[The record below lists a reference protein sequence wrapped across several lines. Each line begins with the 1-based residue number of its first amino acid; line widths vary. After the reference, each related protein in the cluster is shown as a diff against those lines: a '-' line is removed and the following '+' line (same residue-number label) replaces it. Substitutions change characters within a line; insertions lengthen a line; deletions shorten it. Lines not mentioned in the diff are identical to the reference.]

1 MDSNNTTRSEGTYSE
16 HSHHCDAHEEVRTLN
31 QTVVQ
36 ERDDLREYASLLEEQ
51 VLPRFNVNGTNLAE
65 IFVSQKNAY
74 LQRVIILEKT
84 AAEAERTQAYGA
96 QRWQREKTELKDQ
109 YDELYQQTFGQNGY
123 RDRMQ
128 SAHVALEFANST
140 QPSDTVKFA
149 RELAELAKERDE
161 YNREARRLG
170 VRIEELHLNWNTAL
184 SEVEELRRQKTEWT
198 NLQDNSIALQEAN
211 REIERL
217 QRANQREGSYHVQA
231 SHRQVLRLQQEKI
244 VWEEEK
250 VKLES
255 HTADLSLRIR
265 TLEDMIAALEAQ
277 QSSPDVQMADVD
289 GDDGTPSPRP
299 KVLGDAIWRQ
309 WSNRIWSHIQMQP
322 QEVDDLYRLAAA
334 NLYRPGGA
342 LPDSDPSPESPR
354 QQFPGVTWVK
364 ELVELAC
371 DRPVASLVEEVTWK
385 EWADRLQDF
394 VLTVPN
400 EVSAL
405 YRLAEEGQRMA
416 GAEWIRQLIAH
427 AAKLPTSPEYPGT
440 LKEYQLGV
448 QIKEAQ
454 ARIEELE
461 KFDTEREQIDQEVK
475 ILRIS
480 NQVLEQALE
489 TANRKIEELEI
500 EMEGIL
506 GPFEDEIEQLTR
518 KLEESYQQ
526 QNLFKSLYQSG
537 NAHREKIDEIAQLE
551 KDLKAAYDRG
561 NRFVELYEKG
571 KVLSDEHEKVWQ
583 QKFDKEVA
591 GADKHAAGLVEE
603 AETLQGRLNGAHGV
617 ITELEREIEKLRK
630 QNTQRNFG
638 YNGLREIVNGVSPE
652 ESRQNTPDSRA
663 SGESEGDEE
672 EESGELK
679 TAKTDLYNTLEE
691 VEELKLKLGF
701 ADRAFSDM
709 KEEFE
714 RKIATVEDNAKED
727 MTEKERMAEKLRLA
741 EEKFK
746 RGVAAEVRRLER
758 EGLLELAISGTQP
771 EADIMGT
778 RKTKEKGRKGAPA
791 APKPK
796 KQVTKTEEHQSPPI
810 TPLESPLESPDI
822 LMKDDEEYRG
832 PKLGKNAKNRKGQGD
847 EVSEVSSEGGVG
859 ARRSTRATR
868 NTRPVYTEVP
878 LKVLLGKGKSAG
890 AGKKRKVEEGVLRVE
905 DVEGG
910 EGEGGSGE
918 REELKRRGSKMV

>member
-1 MDSNNTTRSEGTYSE
+1 MDPGNTAGSEWMQSE
-16 HSHHCDAHEEVRTLN
+16 HFHHCDAHEEVRTLN

-36 ERDDLREYASLLEEQ
+36 ERDDLREYASRLEQQ
-51 VLPRFNVNGTNLAE
+51 VLPRFDVNGTNLAE

-84 AAEAERTQAYGA
+84 AAEAERAQSYGA
-96 QRWQREKTELKDQ
+96 QRWQREKTELKDK
-109 YDELYQQTFGQNGY
+109 YDELYQQIFGQNGY
-123 RDRMQ
+123 RDRLQ
-128 SAHVALEFANST
+128 SAHVALEIANST
-140 QPSDTVKFA
+140 LPFDTVKFA
-149 RELAELAKERDE
+149 SELAEITKERDE

-170 VRIEELHLNWNTAL
+170 ARIEDLHLNWNAAL
-184 SEVEELRRQKTEWT
+184 SEVEELRKQKAEWT

-211 REIERL
+211 QEIERL
-217 QRANQREGSYHVQA
+217 RRANQREDSYHVQA

-250 VKLES
+250 MNLES
-255 HTADLSLRIR
+255 HTVDLSLRIR

-277 QSSPDVQMADVD
+277 KSSPDVQMADVD
-289 GDDGTPSPRP
+289 GDGGTPSSRP
-299 KVLGDAIWRQ
+299 KVLGDAVWRQ
-309 WSNRIWSHIQMQP
+309 WSDRIWNHIQMQP

-371 DRPVASLVEEVTWK
+371 DRPVEPLVAEITWK
-385 EWADRLQDF
+385 KWADKLQDF

-416 GAEWIRQLIAH
+416 GAEWIRQLIAY
-427 AAKLPTSPEYPGT
+427 AAKLPNSAEYPGT

-448 QIKEAQ
+448 QIKEAK

-461 KFDTEREQIDQEVK
+461 KFDIDREQIDEEVK
-475 ILRIS
+475 ISRIS
-480 NQVLEQALE
+480 NQILEQALE
-489 TANRKIEELEI
+489 TANRKIEELEN
-500 EMEGIL
+500 EMEGML

-518 KLEESYQQ
+518 KLKDSYQE
-526 QNLFKSLYQSG
+526 QNLFKSLYESG
-537 NAHREKIDEIAQLE
+537 NAHRETLDEIAQLK
-551 KDLKAAYDRG
+551 KDLKAADERG
-561 NRFVELYEKG
+561 TQFAGLYEKG

-617 ITELEREIEKLRK
+617 IAKLEREIGKLRK
-630 QNTQRNFG
+630 QNAHRNIG
-638 YNGLREIVNGVSPE
+638 DSGLGETVNGSSPE
-652 ESRQNTPDSRA
+652 ESRQNTPDSHGN
-663 SGESEGDEE
+663 GESEEEEEEEEE
-672 EESGELK
+672 EESAELK

-701 ADRAFSDM
+701 ADRAFNDM

-714 RKIATVEDNAKED
+714 RKLATVEDNAKED
-727 MTEKERMAEKLRLA
+727 MTEKERMEEKLRLA
-741 EEKFK
+741 EEKFR

-778 RKTKEKGRKGAPA
+778 GKTKGKERKRAPA

-796 KQVTKTEEHQSPPI
+796 KKVTKTEELESPPI

-832 PKLGKNAKNRKGQGD
+832 PRFGKNAKNRRQGD
-847 EVSEVSSEGGVG
+847 EVSEAGSEGGVG

-868 NTRPVYTEVP
+868 NTKPVYTEVP

-890 AGKKRKVEEGVLRVE
+890 RKRKVEDAVQGVE

-910 EGEGGSGE
+910 EGEGEVGSGE
-918 REELKRRGSKMV
+918 RGT